1 VNPRKSIISAA
12 HQVEV
17 SQFGVD
23 QRLDNYLI
31 RMWKGVPRSHIYRLI
46 REGQVRV
53 NGSRSRVHRKLVTGD
68 IIRLPPIRTARREP
82 MLIPEGFPVLRKRIL
97 YEDDSLLIIDK
108 PAGIAVHGGSGLHG
122 SVIEALR
129 KECSSGTYLE
139 LVHRLDR
146 DTSGCLMLAK
156 DPAAL
161 RFLHKSF
168 RDHISNGIK
177 KRYQSLLVGNW
188 VHGPRDI
195 DLSLETV
202 RSTNQ
207 SRRSVVT
214 GKGRYAN
221 SRFVPIQHFDEY
233 VLVEIEL
240 RTGRMH
246 QIRAHAAAIG
256 YPVGGDRKYG
266 SREGNRKLRRYGLKR
281 LFLHASKIELIHPQT
296 GQKLTVK
303 ATMPGELTE
312 VLLELS

>member
-1 VNPRKSIISAA
+1 MTSRTQ
-12 HQVEV
+12 QVEV
-17 SQFGVD
+17 PRSAVG
-23 QRLDNYLI
+23 QRLDNYLL

-53 NGSRSRVHRKLVTGD
+53 NGSRSRVHRKLATGD
-68 IIRLPPIRTARREP
+68 IIRLPPIRTAAKAPTSPPEEFPALRECT
-82 MLIPEGFPVLRKRIL
+82 L
-97 YEDDSLLIIDK
+97 YEDDSLLIINK
-108 PAGIAVHGGSGLHG
+108 PSGVAVHGGSGLRG
-122 SVIEALR
+122 GVIEALR
-129 KECSSGTYLE
+129 KECSPGTYLE

-146 DTSGCLMLAK
+146 ETSGCLMLAK

-161 RFLHKSF
+161 RFLHKSL
-168 RDHISNGIK
+168 RNPSSNEIQK
-177 KRYQSLLVGNW
+177 KYLSLLVGDW

-195 DLSLETV
+195 ELSLETV
-202 RSTNQ
+202 RPMNE

-214 GKGRYAN
+214 SKGRQAN

-266 SREGNRKLRRYGLKR
+266 SRAGNRRLRQVGLKR
-281 LFLHASKIELIHPQT
+281 LFLHAVELELKHPQT
-296 GQKLTVK
+296 GQRLAVK
-303 ATMPGELTE
+303 AAMPDELTE
-312 VLLELS
+312 VLMGLS

>member
-1 VNPRKSIISAA
+1 
-12 HQVEV
+12 
-17 SQFGVD
+17 
-23 QRLDNYLI
+23 
-31 RMWKGVPRSHIYRLI
+31 
-46 REGQVRV
+46 
-53 NGSRSRVHRKLVTGD
+53 
-68 IIRLPPIRTARREP
+68 

>member
-1 VNPRKSIISAA
+1 MTSRTQ
-12 HQVEV
+12 QVEV
-17 SQFGVD
+17 SRSGVG
-23 QRLDNYLI
+23 QRLDNYLL
-31 RMWKGVPRSHIYRLI
+31 RMWKGVPRSHVYRLI

-53 NGSRSRVHRKLVTGD
+53 NGSRSRVHRKLATGD
-68 IIRLPPIRTARREP
+68 IVRLPPIRTAAKAPTSPPEEFPALRECT
-82 MLIPEGFPVLRKRIL
+82 L
-97 YEDDSLLIIDK
+97 YEDDCLLIINK
-108 PAGIAVHGGSGLHG
+108 PSGVAVHGGSGLRG
-122 SVIEALR
+122 GVIEALR
-129 KECSSGTYLE
+129 KEGSPGAYLE

-146 DTSGCLMLAK
+146 ETSGCLMLAK

-161 RFLHKSF
+161 RFLHKSL
-168 RDHISNGIK
+168 RNPSSNEIQK
-177 KRYQSLLVGNW
+177 KYLSLLVGDW

-202 RSTNQ
+202 RPMNE

-214 GKGRYAN
+214 SKGRQAN

-266 SREGNRKLRRYGLKR
+266 SRAGNRRLRQVGLKR
-281 LFLHASKIELIHPQT
+281 LFLHAVELELKHPQT
-296 GQKLTVK
+296 GQRLAVK
-303 ATMPGELTE
+303 AAMPDELTE
-312 VLLELS
+312 VLMGLS

>member
-1 VNPRKSIISAA
+1 MNPRKSITSPAQ
-12 HQVEV
+12 QVEV
-17 SQFGVD
+17 SQSGVH

-68 IIRLPPIRTARREP
+68 IIRLPPIRTAPKEP
-82 MLIPEGFPVLRKRIL
+82 MLVPEEFPALRKRTL

-108 PAGIAVHGGSGLHG
+108 PAGVAVHGGSGLRG
-122 SVIEALR
+122 GVIEALR
-129 KECSSGTYLE
+129 KECSPGTYLE

-168 RDHISNGIK
+168 RDHISNGIQ

-202 RSTNQ
+202 RSTNKN
-207 SRRSVVT
+207 RRSVVSD
-214 GKGRYAN
+214 KGRHAN

-266 SREGNRKLRRYGLKR
+266 SRDGNRRLRRVGLKR
-281 LFLHASKIELIHPQT
+281 LFLHAAEVELIHPQT

-303 ATMPGELTE
+303 ATLPDELTE
-312 VLLELS
+312 VLMELS

>member
-1 VNPRKSIISAA
+1 VSPRKSITSPAQ
-12 HQVEV
+12 QVAV
-17 SQFGVD
+17 TQSGVD

-53 NGSRSRVHRKLVTGD
+53 NGSRSRVHRKLATGD
-68 IIRLPPIRTARREP
+68 ILRLPPIRTTPKES
-82 MLIPEGFPVLRKRIL
+82 MLIPEKFPALRECAL

-108 PAGIAVHGGSGLHG
+108 PAGVAVHGGSGLRG
-122 SVIEALR
+122 GVIEALR
-129 KECSSGTYLE
+129 KECSPGTYLE

-146 DTSGCLMLAK
+146 HTSGCLMLAK
-156 DPAAL
+156 DPTTL

-168 RDHISNGIK
+168 RDHLSSGIQK
-177 KRYQSLLVGNW
+177 KYQSLLVGKW
-188 VHGPRDI
+188 VDGPRDI
-195 DLSLETV
+195 DLSLETI
-202 RSTNQ
+202 RSTNE

-214 GKGRYAN
+214 GQGRHAS
-221 SRFVPIQHFDEY
+221 SRFVPIQYFDEY

-266 SREGNRKLRRYGLKR
+266 SRDGNRRLQQVGLKR
-281 LFLHASKIELIHPQT
+281 LFLHATEVELIHPKT
-296 GQKLTVK
+296 GQKLVVK
-303 ATMPGELTE
+303 ATLPDGLTE
-312 VLLELS
+312 VLRGLS

>member
-1 VNPRKSIISAA
+1 M
-12 HQVEV
+12 V
-17 SQFGVD
+17 SQSGVY

-68 IIRLPPIRTARREP
+68 IVRLPPIRTALKEP
-82 MLIPEGFPVLRKRIL
+82 MLVPEEFPALRERTL

-108 PAGIAVHGGSGLHG
+108 PAGVAVHGGSGLRG
-122 SVIEALR
+122 GVIEALR
-129 KECSSGTYLE
+129 KECSPGTYLE

-168 RDHISNGIK
+168 RDHNSNGIQ

-202 RSTNQ
+202 RPTNK

-214 GKGRYAN
+214 GNGRPAN

-256 YPVGGDRKYG
+256 YPVGGDRMYG
-266 SREGNRKLRRYGLKR
+266 SRDGNRRLRQIGLKR
-281 LFLHASKIELIHPQT
+281 LFLHATELKLKHPQT
-296 GQKLTVK
+296 GQRLAVK
-303 ATMPGELTE
+303 AAMPDELTA
-312 VLLELS
+312 VLTGLS

>member
-1 VNPRKSIISAA
+1 MTSRTQ
-12 HQVEV
+12 QVEV
-17 SQFGVD
+17 SRSAVG
-23 QRLDNYLI
+23 QRLDNYLL

-46 REGQVRV
+46 RKGQVRV
-53 NGSRSRVHRKLVTGD
+53 NGSRSRVHRKLATGD
-68 IIRLPPIRTARREP
+68 IIRLPPIRTAAKAPTSPPEEFPALRECT
-82 MLIPEGFPVLRKRIL
+82 L
-97 YEDDSLLIIDK
+97 YEDDSLLIINK
-108 PAGIAVHGGSGLHG
+108 PSGVAVHGGSGLRG
-122 SVIEALR
+122 GVIEALR
-129 KECSSGTYLE
+129 KECSPGTYLE

-146 DTSGCLMLAK
+146 ETSGCLMLAK

-161 RFLHKSF
+161 RFLHKSL
-168 RDHISNGIK
+168 RNPSSNEIQK
-177 KRYQSLLVGNW
+177 KYLSLLVGDW

-202 RSTNQ
+202 RPMNE

-214 GKGRYAN
+214 SKGRQAN

-266 SREGNRKLRRYGLKR
+266 SRAGNRRLRQVGLKR
-281 LFLHASKIELIHPQT
+281 LFLHAVELELKHPQT
-296 GQKLTVK
+296 GQRLAVK
-303 ATMPGELTE
+303 AAMPDELTE
-312 VLLELS
+312 VLMGLS

>member
-1 VNPRKSIISAA
+1 M
-12 HQVEV
+12 
-17 SQFGVD
+17 SQSGVH

-68 IIRLPPIRTARREP
+68 IIQLPPIRTAPKEP
-82 MLIPEGFPVLRKRIL
+82 MLVPEEFPALRERTL

-108 PAGIAVHGGSGLHG
+108 PAGVAVHGGSGLRG
-122 SVIEALR
+122 GVIEALR
-129 KECSSGTYLE
+129 KECSPGTYLE

-168 RDHISNGIK
+168 RDHISNGIQK
-177 KRYQSLLVGNW
+177 KYQSLLVGNW

-202 RSTNQ
+202 RSTNK

-214 GKGRYAN
+214 DKGRHAN
-221 SRFVPIQHFDEY
+221 SRFVPIQKFDEY

-266 SREGNRKLRRYGLKR
+266 SRDGNRRLRRVGLKR
-281 LFLHASKIELIHPQT
+281 LFLHAAEVELIHPQT

-303 ATMPGELTE
+303 ATLPDELTE
-312 VLLELS
+312 VLMELS

>member
-1 VNPRKSIISAA
+1 M
-12 HQVEV
+12 V
-17 SQFGVD
+17 SQSGVH

-31 RMWKGVPRSHIYRLI
+31 RMWKGVPHSHIYRLI

-68 IIRLPPIRTARREP
+68 IIRLPPIRTALKEP
-82 MLIPEGFPVLRKRIL
+82 MLVPEEFPALRERTL

-108 PAGIAVHGGSGLHG
+108 PAGVAVHGGSGLRG
-122 SVIEALR
+122 GVIEALR
-129 KECSSGTYLE
+129 KECSPGTYLE

-168 RDHISNGIK
+168 RDHISNGIQ

-188 VHGPRDI
+188 VHGPREI

-202 RSTNQ
+202 RSTNK

-214 GKGRYAN
+214 GNGRHAN

-233 VLVEIEL
+233 VLVRIEL

-266 SREGNRKLRRYGLKR
+266 SRDGNRRLRRVGLKR
-281 LFLHASKIELIHPQT
+281 LFLHAAEVELIHPQT

-303 ATMPGELTE
+303 ATLPDELTE
-312 VLLELS
+312 VLMELS